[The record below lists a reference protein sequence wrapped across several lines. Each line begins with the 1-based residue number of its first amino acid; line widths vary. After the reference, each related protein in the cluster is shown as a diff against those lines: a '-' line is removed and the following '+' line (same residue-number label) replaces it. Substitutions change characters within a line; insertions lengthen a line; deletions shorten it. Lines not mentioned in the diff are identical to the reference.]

1 MEISHP
7 QGIMSDVVYI
17 NSENAAKD
25 QWKLLA
31 QYAYP
36 TNIVRYLRQLG
47 FADSEK
53 LVEYIAGCF
62 RQSEAYFGAAENS
75 PIDISPL
82 LQYYGAA
89 TLLAGTSAMISG
101 AQLPIR
107 EHGMTLN
114 ASNIKR
120 IADAQIIPRG
130 NGALHQFAG
139 IFSQGCSFV
148 NGKPWTMEEILGSI
162 PDLKQDFESCY
173 QGAVPYT
180 IPIEIVK
187 RNRGSLERIA
197 IEELERFKAPED
209 ALANIENL
217 LQSYLIPEYTNQY
230 IILHRKIKSP
240 EIGTYSLFGQ
250 KHLQMA
256 HSKKGQKSTPNQ
268 VIIMFMSM
276 FSLGFL
282 SRYHPEFWNSFV
294 RSDETGELLLVE
306 KFIAVCQ
313 RYFPNLVL
321 NEIQKSRLQFVNK
334 SKGILDLSIPS
345 STDSDKNSIHVRG
358 ISKRDMT

>member
-1 MEISHP
+1 
-7 QGIMSDVVYI
+7 MSDVVYV
-17 NSENAAKD
+17 NSENAQKD
-25 QWKLLA
+25 QWKLLV

-36 TNIVRYLRQLG
+36 TNIARYLKQHGL
-47 FADSEK
+47 ADSEK

-62 RQSEAYFGAAENS
+62 RQSEAYFIAAETS

-89 TLLAGTSAMISG
+89 TVLAGASAMISG
-101 AQLPIR
+101 AQLPIK

-114 ASNIKR
+114 TSNIER

-139 IFSQGCSFV
+139 IFSTGCSFV
-148 NGKPWTMEEILGSI
+148 NGEPWTMEEILGSI

-173 QGAVPYT
+173 QEAVPYT
-180 IPIEIVK
+180 VPVEIVK
-187 RNRGSLERIA
+187 RDRGSLERIA
-197 IEELERFKAPED
+197 TEELRRFKAPED
-209 ALANIENL
+209 ALANVENL
-217 LQSYLIPEYTNQY
+217 HQSYLIPERTNQY
-230 IILHRKIKSP
+230 IILRRKIKSP
-240 EIGTYSLFGQ
+240 EIGTYSLFNQ

-256 HSKKGQKSTPNQ
+256 HSKKGQKLTPSQ
-268 VIIMFMSM
+268 VINMFMGM

-282 SRYHPEFWNSFV
+282 SRYHPEFWNPFV

-321 NEIQKSRLQFVNK
+321 NEIQKSRIQFVNK
-334 SKGILDLSIPS
+334 TRGILDLSTTPA
-345 STDSDKNSIHVRG
+345 TKQTAKNSIRATG
-358 ISKRDMT
+358 ISKRDMS

>member
-1 MEISHP
+1 
-7 QGIMSDVVYI
+7 MSDVVYI

-25 QWKLLA
+25 QWKLLT

-36 TNIVRYLRQLG
+36 TNIVRYLQQHG

-62 RQSEAYFGAAENS
+62 RQSEAYFDAAEKS

-82 LQYYGAA
+82 LRYYGAA
-89 TLLAGTSAMISG
+89 TLLAGASALVRG
-101 AQLPIR
+101 DQLPIK
-107 EHGMTLN
+107 EHGMALN

-120 IADAQIIPRG
+120 IADVQIIPRR
-130 NGALHQFAG
+130 NGALQQFAG
-139 IFSQGCSFV
+139 IFSPGCLFV
-148 NGKPWTMEEILGSI
+148 NGEPWTMEEILGSI
-162 PDLKQDFESCY
+162 PDLKQDFENCY
-173 QGAVPYT
+173 QEAVPYT
-180 IPIEIVK
+180 VPVEIVK
-187 RNRGSLERIA
+187 RDRGSLERIA
-197 IEELERFKAPED
+197 TEELRRFKTLED

-217 LQSYLIPEYTNQY
+217 HQSYLIPEHTNQY
-230 IILHRKIKSP
+230 VILHRKIGSP
-240 EIGTYSLFGQ
+240 EIGTYSLFNQ

-256 HSKKGQKSTPNQ
+256 HSKKGQKLTPSQ
-268 VIIMFMSM
+268 VINMFMGM

-282 SRYHPEFWNSFV
+282 SRYHPELWNPFV

-321 NEIQKSRLQFVNK
+321 NEIQKSRIQFVNK
-334 SKGILDLSIPS
+334 TKGILDLSTAPA
-345 STDSDKNSIHVRG
+345 TKQTAKKSIRVTG
-358 ISKRDMT
+358 ISMRDVS